1 MLARY
6 RDDYEGE
13 FVLTKTTFRGGKK
26 IQDREWMDNP
36 IKNQHVSGR
45 AAVIGTDL
53 DRERFDYARLQTHR
67 GGLLGSKR
75 LQTYGCGNTWKNLN
89 FNFFAAID
97 QDTLTELQQSDYAKE
112 NIVYTS
118 TRIALANPG
127 LFYLIPHQPGL
138 GDLALP
144 VYLSAFD
151 GHKEIFLL
159 GYNNDITNSGNW
171 AYEINEIIKT
181 YNSCTFYLVGTES
194 NMPTSWRHNQNVNC
208 MNYRDFVSYCDI

>member
-97 QDTLTELQQSDYAKE
+97 QDTLTELQQSDYIKE

-127 LFYLIPHQPGL
+127 LFYLIPHQQGL
-138 GDLALP
+138 GELALP

-194 NMPTSWRHNQNVNC
+194 NMPTSWRQNQNVNC